1 MTIVSGI
8 CLGPYEMVFA
18 IGAGGMSEMYRPLG
32 FEDLPKFG
40 RGSSG
45 DEDDF
50 AARFP
55 VCHTFATLVLGE
67 SPRERENAVLTRV
80 S

>member
-1 MTIVSGI
+1 MTIASDI
-8 CLGPYEMVFA
+8 RLGPYEMVSA

-32 FEDLPKFG
+32 FEDLAKFG

-45 DEDDF
+45 GEDDF

-55 VCHTFATLVLGE
+55 ICHTFATLVLGE
-67 SPRERENAVLTRV
+67 SQ
-80 S
+80 

>member
-1 MTIVSGI
+1 MTLASGTR
-8 CLGPYEMVFA
+8 LGPYEMVSA

-32 FEDLPKFG
+32 FDDLVKFG

-45 DEDDF
+45 GEDDF

-55 VCHTFATLVLGE
+55 VCHTFGTPVIGE
-67 SPRERENAVLTRV
+67 SA
-80 S
+80 